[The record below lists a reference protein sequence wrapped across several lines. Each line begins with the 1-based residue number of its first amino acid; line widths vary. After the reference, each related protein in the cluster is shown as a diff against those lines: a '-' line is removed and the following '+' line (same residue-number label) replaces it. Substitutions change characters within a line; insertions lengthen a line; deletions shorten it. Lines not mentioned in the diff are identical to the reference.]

1 MKKLTCL
8 FLSLMIIIGSAAAGT
23 YSAASSDN
31 GRLSLEDFSAQ
42 VKELVNEYGSNSGIQ
57 TYSEASGKFE
67 TCRLIVKSERE
78 IDTLNAASVVS
89 GYKDLWILQFETEYD
104 AASAYEYY
112 SSLACIEYVEPDTMV
127 KMSAVN
133 TAPAVLENGHLSWGS
148 EAVSVDEV
156 LDYLEETEY
165 SLSQVSVGIIDS
177 GVDHTHEFFDGKLI
191 DKGLNFSMSGD
202 DTAMSDDPSSHG
214 THIAG
219 ILADNTPD
227 SVKLKGYK
235 IFDYK
240 GETTDLLISLAVD
253 RAVADGMDI
262 LNLSF
267 GGNTS
272 KAVEESFLNA
282 YDSGVVLVAAAGNAS
297 AYIGES
303 IPSSLDEAIVVAAT
317 NKDGSYA
324 NFSDY
329 GDSIDIAAPGVD
341 IYSTYNNNE
350 YGTMSGTSMAAPFV
364 AAGAAILLAAD
375 SELTPSQV
383 EQALKDNAIPMN
395 SPEVLVGS
403 GMLNISE
410 ALEAERAAQAVADVS
425 SGTYYEPITVT
436 LTPAAGTKVYYTLD
450 GSLPSESNGTLCT
463 APVTIDESC
472 KFSWISVGIEESSV
486 LRSRVQSA
494 DFRIVCKESESEFE
508 IAEDGTLT
516 AYNGSRNDIVVP
528 DKINGITVV
537 SLEKNIF
544 SAENCPDLCGITLP
558 QTVTKISDSAFLGN
572 TSIEYVVAKG
582 VQTVFANAF
591 NGCASLKS
599 IDAPL
604 LKEIYM
610 NAFKNCPLLSEISL
624 ENVERVNSYALFGNK
639 SLSELKIPKLQSVG
653 TKAFSNMAIKYAEFT
668 SLKSFESS
676 MAGRTADAFSGCDML
691 EEIRVPEVTTLGTTS
706 ATSGFNEL
714 NALKTFYAP
723 KLEKIGIYAFYNC
736 KLLENIVVD
745 AVKSIDNFAFVGCK
759 NLEKLYLPNAKT
771 VGSNVFNDSG
781 VNCIYFESAE
791 EILSLPVEDSTV
803 FIPSTAT
810 VIDECA
816 SRAHQAI
823 YGTKGSYAEEWA
835 TGSHSYCT
843 SEFIAIPA
851 IVNDLPAVA
860 DGNILSIDAFGFKL
874 SYQWYASIDGTTE
887 NSVAIDGATDKVFEL
902 AGADKYKGYYC
913 VITSNDNGVTESVVS
928 HIALNPNSSADYKA
942 YNKAIESAPKD
953 LSLYTDE
960 SVAVLRAAL
969 DADVSG
975 KTLGQQAEVDAQ
987 TQAVLSAIAA
997 LELKKADY
1005 SALDAVLAD
1014 IPNDLSAYTDE
1025 SVRALQAVINSI
1037 DRNADITNQAQ
1048 IDEYIRQINEAV
1060 ANLKE
1065 KPVPT
1070 VEIRHNKGET
1080 NINYGDRLK
1089 LVAIVSGDAKTVW
1102 FVDGKK
1108 AGEGNELVVS
1118 PKSKSVTV
1126 TVKAVDKN
1134 GNVLKDK
1141 NGNEISDSQTVTV
1154 NTGIWQ
1160 KIVSFFKDLFRINR
1174 TVTQALRIF

>member
-1 MKKLTCL
+1 MKKLICL
-8 FLSLMIIIGSAAAGT
+8 LLSLMIIIVSAEVGT
-23 YSAASSDN
+23 YSAAGSDN
-31 GRLSLEDFSAQ
+31 GQLSIDDFSMQ
-42 VKELVNEYGSNSGIQ
+42 VKEMLDEYGGNGEIQ
-57 TYSEASGKFE
+57 TYSEASGEFE
-67 TCRLIVKSERE
+67 TCRLIVKSESE
-78 IDTLNAASVVS
+78 IDTLNAVSVIS
-89 GYKDLWILQFETEYD
+89 GYRDLWVLQFESEYD
-104 AASAYEYY
+104 AAAAYEYY
-112 SSLACIEYVEPDTMV
+112 SSLACVEYVEPDARV
-127 KMSAVN
+127 KMSGAKA
-133 TAPAVLENGHLSWGS
+133 APTVLENGHLSWGS
-148 EAVSVDEV
+148 EAVGSDEV

-165 SLSQVSVGIIDS
+165 SLSQVNVGILDS
-177 GVDHTHEFFDGKLI
+177 GVDHTHEFFDGKLV

-227 SVKLKGYK
+227 SVKLRGYK

-240 GETTDLLISLAVD
+240 GETTDLLISVAVD

-282 YDSGVVLVAAAGNAS
+282 YDSGVVLVAAAGNAG

-303 IPSSLDEAIVVAAT
+303 MPSCLDEAIVVAAT
-317 NKDGSYA
+317 NKDGSHA

-341 IYSTYNNNE
+341 IYSTYNNSE

-383 EQALKDNAIPMN
+383 EQALKDNAISMN
-395 SPEVLVGS
+395 SPQVLVGS
-403 GMLNISE
+403 GMLSISE
-410 ALEAERAAQAVADVS
+410 ALETERAAQATANVS

-450 GSLPSESNGTLCT
+450 GSLPSESNGTLYT
-463 APVTIDESC
+463 APVTVDESC
-472 KFSWISVGIEESSV
+472 KLSWISVRVEESSV
-486 LRSRVQSA
+486 FRSRVQIA
-494 DFRIVCKESESEFE
+494 DFRVVCKESESEFE

-516 AYNGSRNDIVVP
+516 AYNGSQTDIVVP
-528 DKINGITVV
+528 DKINGITVAA
-537 SLEKNIF
+537 LEKNIF
-544 SAENCPDLCGITLP
+544 SAENCPDLRGITLP
-558 QTVTKISDSAFLGN
+558 QTVTAISDSAFLGN

-582 VQTVFANAF
+582 VQTVYAEAF

-599 IDAPL
+599 LDAPL

-610 NAFKNCPLLSEISL
+610 NAFKNCPLLSEISF
-624 ENVERVNSYALFGNK
+624 ENVERVSSYALLGNK
-639 SLSELKIPKLQSVG
+639 SLSELKLPKLQSVG
-653 TKAFSNMAIKYAEFT
+653 TRAFSNTAVRYAEFA

-676 MAGRTADAFSGCDML
+676 MAGRAADAFSSCDML

-706 ATSGFNEL
+706 ATGGFNEL
-714 NALKTFYAP
+714 TALKTFYAP
-723 KLEKIGIYAFYNC
+723 KLKKIGIYAFYNC
-736 KLLENIVVD
+736 KSLENIVID
-745 AVKSIDNFAFVGCK
+745 AVEIIDNFAFAGCK
-759 NLEKLYLPNAKT
+759 SLEKLHLPNART
-771 VGSNVFNDSG
+771 VGSNVFNNSG
-781 VNCIYFESAE
+781 VKRIYFESVE
-791 EILSLPVEDSTV
+791 EIHSLPVEDSMMFV
-803 FIPSTAT
+803 PSTAT

-816 SRAHQAI
+816 SRAHQVI
-823 YGTKGSYAEEWA
+823 YGTKGSYAEAWA

-851 IVNDLPAVA
+851 IVNDLPTVA
-860 DGNILSIDAFGFKL
+860 DGNKLSIDAFGFKL

-887 NSVAIDGATDKVFEL
+887 NAVAIEGATDKVLEL
-902 AGADKYKGYYC
+902 DGADKYKGYYC
-913 VITSNDNGVTESVVS
+913 VVTSNDNGEAESVVS
-928 HIALNPNSSADYKA
+928 RIALNPNSPADYEA
-942 YNKAIESAPKD
+942 YNKAVESAPKD

-960 SVAVLRAAL
+960 SVAVLQAAL

-975 KTLGQQAEVDAQ
+975 KTLGQQAQVDAQ

-1005 SALDAVLAD
+1005 SALDAAIAD

-1025 SVRALQAVINSI
+1025 SVQALQAVISSI
-1037 DRNADITNQAQ
+1037 DRNVDITNQAQ
-1048 IDEYIRQINEAV
+1048 IDEYIRQINAAIE
-1060 ANLKE
+1060 NLKE
-1065 KPVPT
+1065 KPAPT
-1070 VEIRHNKGET
+1070 VEIRNNNGEAK
-1080 NINYGDRLK
+1080 INYGDRLK
-1089 LVAIVSGDAKTVW
+1089 LVAIVSGDVKTVW
-1102 FVDGKK
+1102 FVDEKK
-1108 AGEGNELVVS
+1108 AGEGNEFIVS
-1118 PKSKSVTV
+1118 PKSESVTV

-1141 NGNEISDSQTVTV
+1141 NGNEISDSQKVTV

-1174 TVTQALRIF
+1174 TVTQALQIF